1 MIDTSGNRRFW
12 TVAVDSIDLDRLEK
26 LDVPQLWYQLHGEVM
41 LNGVQSFRLTAD
53 EQRQLAERNGRH
65 EKRLKSED
73 ELLDILSETDNQYY
87 QIVMEFQTVTAFK
100 EQHDALKKY
109 SAEQIGKALE
119 HLGVSAEAK
128 KIGGK
133 VQRVR
138 LLPKRVYKRVVG

>member
-1 MIDTSGNRRFW
+1 MN
-12 TVAVDSIDLDRLEK
+12 
-26 LDVPQLWYQLHGEVM
+26 DVPQLWYQLHGEVM